1 MTLCACGCGQPVV
14 PHRLGRPRRYVDREH
29 YLTVTRSVRR
39 HGCREMRLSDDLPD
53 AHIEALIQAARAQQR
68 YARVTG
74 GAA

>member
-14 PHRLGRPRRYVDREH
+14 PNRLGRPRRYVDRKH
-29 YLTVTRSVRR
+29 YLSMLQSVRR
-39 HGCREMRLSDDLPD
+39 HVLREMRLSDDLPD
-53 AHIEALIQAARAQQR
+53 AHIEALIDAARAQQR

>member
-1 MTLCACGCGQPVV
+1 MTLCECGCGQPVV
-14 PHRLGRPRRYVDREH
+14 PNRLGRPRRYVDREH
-29 YLTVTRSVRR
+29 YLSMWHSVRR